1 MPKYLDFE
9 AIKAD
14 NRIED
19 VAKRLGLKLKKQGN
33 QLRGTCPSG
42 KGGERALAI
51 TPGKQ
56 RFYSFGAE
64 RGGDVIELVAFIQD
78 IPVKEAAQWLQG
90 DTAPEERADKPRR
103 EAGDARGGFSR
114 LDYLQHEHEA
124 VEALD
129 LDPDVAQALGVGYA
143 PRGVLRGTVA
153 IPLRNDDGSIAGY
166 IGVTCI
172 DKLPPKW
179 HLT

>member
-19 VAKRLGLKLKKQGN
+19 IAERLGLQLKKQGN
-33 QLRGTCPSG
+33 QLRGECPSG
-42 KGGERALAI
+42 KGGERGLAI

-64 RGGDVIELVAFIQD
+64 RGGDVIELVAFVRD
-78 IPVKEAAQWLQG
+78 FPVKEAAQWLQG
-90 DTAPEERADKPRR
+90 DTAPEERPQARR
-103 EAGDARGGFSR
+103 EASEARGGFQA
-114 LDYLQHEHEA
+114 LDYLQHDHEA
-124 VEALD
+124 VEALG
-129 LDPDVAQALGVGYA
+129 LDPDVAQALGCGYA

-153 IPLRNDDGSIAGY
+153 VPLRNDDGSIAGY

-172 DKLPPKW
+172 DKTPPKW